1 MLLLQSTHPEHRLV
15 GAVADADAV
24 VVVDAVERGPP
35 RFEDRCYP
43 S

>member
-1 MLLLQSTHPEHRLV
+1 MLSLQSTHPERRLV
-15 GAVADADAV
+15 GAAADADAV
-24 VVVDAVERGPP
+24 VDIDAVERG